1 MKSPSQHEQYFHAD
15 MANELRALKAQE
27 AKLGKDLAVEERKRQ
42 SCLYRL
48 RFNKLGLCDS
58 CKTPKVVQTEKSPI
72 PHVQAMNQEVTV
84 KDLSKNE
91 DLDEALEFLKG
102 SHLDFVNSQPS
113 QSTQYLTSQK
123 TQLKAS
129 KI

>member
-1 MKSPSQHEQYFHAD
+1 
-15 MANELRALKAQE
+15 
-27 AKLGKDLAVEERKRQ
+27 
-42 SCLYRL
+42 
-48 RFNKLGLCDS
+48 
-58 CKTPKVVQTEKSPI
+58 
-72 PHVQAMNQEVTV
+72 MNQEVTV